1 MDCQFGLK
9 SFQDWLGSCAMG
21 LAATGVSAEQPGD
34 GRGGDGL
41 PPVCGGGNAV
51 CHESKNR
58 HEQASRSMIS
68 ACVAGVPMPLA
79 CVLSSSNAAFNSSAF
94 FVFMSSQR
102 LACSIAL
109 SRVASVNRAGG
120 LVSPL

>member
-58 HEQASRSMIS
+58 HEQASR
-68 ACVAGVPMPLA
+68 ACDDHGESHADCELTSRLGNAGEAGVGEHDSVKQYA
-79 CVLSSSNAAFNSSAF
+79 HVHDGSS
-94 FVFMSSQR
+94 
-102 LACSIAL
+102 
-109 SRVASVNRAGG
+109 G
-120 LVSPL
+120 LGRH